1 MAIVASSQI
10 TIVDVN
16 DGKSL
21 QLYLTST
28 SPKVQIFNP
37 NNGTYTPDWV
47 AAKPVITPELFITGT
62 SANIATQASFKW
74 YEGETE
80 ILTTNTD
87 YTITNTAGAKSLTIN
102 KNILSTKNAVTLKG
116 EATWTDPDTGLA
128 IIAVAQIDFS
138 KVNSGSNGS
147 NGQNAITALLTNE
160 NHTVATDSAGANG
173 IFTNANTEM
182 KVYNGATDD
191 SANWTVVAGTPV
203 GITGSLTGKVYTVT
217 AMSAD
222 SGYVDLTA
230 SRSGYSSMVK
240 RFSLNKSKTGVAGT
254 SPTAYQ
260 MTISAAAIQKTEAG
274 VLNPTSIT
282 ASSFSQ
288 TGTAARVAYAARWI
302 FQKQTVAGGA
312 WTAIYTGAT
321 NEVSKAMA
329 VPSDA
334 IAVKVLMYV
343 AGGTT
348 TLLDEQII
356 PVVADGNR
364 GNDGTNALLVTT
376 LLPDGS
382 IFKNGSGG
390 NTGTDNIR
398 ISTNTY
404 DGSTLVSSG
413 VTYKWFF
420 ADPLVTTGANY
431 DADAGAGW
439 SKISATNNGG
449 GAYTGYTTGTLV
461 VAPSGV
467 QGTESFRVVV
477 IYDGRKATDTA
488 GLSDVNDPHQL
499 VIQGADKFKNGGGD
513 PIDLTAR
520 VFLNGA
526 EIADPVTAGYK
537 FSWNLYN
544 SAGVLAN
551 TTGWPKTARTITVT
565 PSDITVR
572 GTVICDVSK

>member
-37 NNGTYTPDWV
+37 NNGAYTPDWV
-47 AAKPVITPELFITGT
+47 ASKPVITPELYITGT
-62 SANIATQASFKW
+62 SANIANQASYKW
-74 YEGETE
+74 YEGDTE
-80 ILTTNTD
+80 ILSTNTD
-87 YTITNTAGAKSLTIN
+87 YTITNTAGEKSLRIN
-102 KNILSTKNAVTLKG
+102 KNILATKNAITIRG
-116 EATWTDPDTGLA
+116 EATWVDPDSGLSV
-128 IIAVAQIDFS
+128 IAVAQLDFS
-138 KVNSGSNGS
+138 KVSSGSDGS
-147 NGQNAITALLTNE
+147 DGENAITAILTNE
-160 NHTVATDSAGANG
+160 NHTVATDAAGANG

-182 KVYNGATDD
+182 KVYNGSKDD

-203 GITGSLTGKVYTVT
+203 GLTGSLSGKTYTVT

-222 SGYVDLTA
+222 SAYVDLTA
-230 SRSGYSSMVK
+230 SRNGFSSIVK

-260 MTISAAAIQKTEAG
+260 MTTSAAAIQKTEAG
-274 VLNPTSIT
+274 VLNPSSIV
-282 ASSFSQ
+282 ASAFSQ

-302 FQKQTVAGGA
+302 FQKQTVAGGS
-312 WTAIYTGAT
+312 WTAIYTGAA
-321 NEVSKAMA
+321 NEATKTMA

-334 IAVKVLMYV
+334 VAIKVLMY
-343 AGGTT
+343 ASGGTT
-348 TLLDEQII
+348 VLLDEQLI
-356 PVVADGNR
+356 PVVSDGNR

-382 IFKNGSGG
+382 VFKNGSGG

-398 ISTNTY
+398 IGTNTY

-420 ADPLVTTGANY
+420 ADPTVTSGANY

-449 GAYTGYTTGTLV
+449 GSYSGFTSATLV
-461 VAPSGV
+461 VAPGGV

-477 IYDGRKATDTA
+477 TYGGRKATDTA

-526 EIADPVTAGYK
+526 EIADPVGAGYK

-551 TTGWPKTARTITVT
+551 TTGWPKTTRTITVT
-565 PSDITVR
+565 PAEITVR
-572 GTVICDVSK
+572 GTVICDLSK